1 MNKTDVLIIG
11 AGPVGLF
18 SVFQAGMLGMK
29 CHIVDNLDM
38 IGGQCSA
45 LYPEKPIY
53 DIPAYPEITAGDLIT
68 KLSIQNEKFN
78 PVYHLGQQVE
88 NITNDGKLFH
98 AITSKGI
105 EIQSKIILIAAG
117 AGSFTPNRPPLE
129 NLEQYEGKSVF
140 YMVKNMEN
148 FRGKKIAIAGGGDS
162 AIDWA
167 INLANIAEK
176 IYLIHRR
183 DKFRAAPESLNQI
196 ANLEKQ
202 GKIELIVPYQLHK
215 LEGKNGILDRVIVS
229 DLDGEEKELDANI
242 LLPFFGL
249 ATDLGPIK
257 NWGLGVEHFHVSVNQ
272 SSSETNI
279 PGIYAVGDIAHYQGK
294 IKLILVGFSEAAIA
308 LHHAYERVFDGKAL
322 HFEYSTTKGAK
333 KV

>member
-1 MNKTDVLIIG
+1 MHKTDVLIIG

-18 SVFQAGMLGMK
+18 AIFQAGMLGMK
-29 CHIVDNLDM
+29 CHVVDNLVM
-38 IGGQCSA
+38 VGGQCSA

-53 DIPAYPEITAGDLIT
+53 DIPAHAEITAADLI
-68 KLSIQNEKFN
+68 KNLCSQNEKFA
-78 PVYHLGQQVE
+78 PVYHLDQQVE
-88 NITNDGKLFH
+88 NIINDGKFFN
-98 AITSKGI
+98 AMTSKGI
-105 EIQSKIILIAAG
+105 EIQAKIVIIAAG
-117 AGSFTPNRPPLE
+117 AGSFTPNRPPLDTLEEYE
-129 NLEQYEGKSVF
+129 NKSIF
-140 YMVKNMEN
+140 YMVKNMED

-183 DKFRAAPESLNQI
+183 EKFRAAPESLNQI
-196 ANLEKQ
+196 TILEKQ
-202 GKIELIVPYQLHK
+202 GKIELVVPYQLHK
-215 LEGKNGILDRVIVS
+215 LEGTNGILQNVIVA
-229 DLDGEEKELDANI
+229 DLDGKERKLDANI

-257 NWGLGVEHFHVSVNQ
+257 NWGIGVEHFHINVNQ

-279 PGIYAVGDIAHYQGK
+279 PGIYAVGDIAHYTGK
-294 IKLILVGFSEAAIA
+294 IKLILVGFSEVALA

-333 KV
+333 

>member
-1 MNKTDVLIIG
+1 MHKTDVLVIG

-18 SVFQAGMLGMK
+18 TVFQAGMLGMK
-29 CHIVDNLDM
+29 CHVVDNLDM
-38 IGGQCSA
+38 VGGQCSA

-53 DIPAYPEITAGDLIT
+53 DIPAYAEITAANLI
-68 KLSIQNEKFN
+68 KNLCAQNEKFK
-78 PVYHLGQQVE
+78 PEYHLEQQVE
-88 NITNDGKLFH
+88 NVTNDGKSFH
-98 AITSKGI
+98 AITSKGV
-105 EIQSKIILIAAG
+105 EIQSKIVIIAAG

-129 NLEQYEGKSVF
+129 NLEQYENKSVF
-140 YMVKNMEN
+140 YLVKNMED

-183 DKFRAAPESLNQI
+183 EKFRAAPESLNQI
-196 ANLEKQ
+196 AELEKQ
-202 GKIELIVPYQLHK
+202 GKIELVVPYQLHK
-215 LEGKNGILDRVIVS
+215 LEGTNGILEKVIVA
-229 DLDGEEKELDANI
+229 DLDGNEKALDANI

-257 NWGLGVEHFHVSVNQ
+257 NWGIGLEHFHVNVNQ

-279 PGIYAVGDIAHYQGK
+279 PGVYAVGDVAHYPGK
-294 IKLILVGFSEAAIA
+294 VKLILVGFSEAALA

-333 KV
+333 GL